1 MKTAM
6 QEMMLNI
13 ESIEAKTTDQEQI
26 YMLTALKMGALVF
39 LKKEKEQIIDA
50 VNTTERNAVDF
61 CNAAVVQY
69 WNHEGLFD
77 VVPDAGIK
85 YYNEKF
91 KDNE

>member
-6 QEMMLNI
+6 QKLISELKTI
-13 ESIEAKTTDQEQI
+13 ESYDYIVVGIIKRAEVLLE
-26 YMLTALKMGALVF
+26 L
-39 LKKEKEQIIDA
+39 EKQMVIDA
-50 VNTTERNAVDF
+50 VNTTEKNAVDF